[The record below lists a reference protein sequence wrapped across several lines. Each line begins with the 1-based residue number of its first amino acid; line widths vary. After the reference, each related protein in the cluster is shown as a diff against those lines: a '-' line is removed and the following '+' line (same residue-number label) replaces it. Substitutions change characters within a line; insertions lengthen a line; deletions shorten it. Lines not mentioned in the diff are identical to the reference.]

1 LTAGEAAP
9 SRVVG
14 ERAGVL
20 GDVLRQARLRKRV
33 SLEQASEDTKI
44 RLKFLRAL
52 EAGDYPA
59 LPGAVYTK
67 GFLRSYGEYLRLEPD
82 ELVALYHGD
91 RALPEPPQ
99 RLDPIVPIERRAM
112 VFTPAIVAPVVI
124 TALVVLFLV
133 YFYLQFV
140 SFVVPPRLEVLEPA
154 ADAIVQRTEFVLRGS
169 SVPEGKISVT
179 VFPGSERYTIRA
191 EGDGSFSVP
200 IKLKPGPNHVDVSV
214 LDAAGKANAV
224 ARTITVEPAAT
235 SPSGAPLLLLDLP
248 ANGSSFTD
256 TPVTVAGRI
265 DPKVATLL
273 VNGTEVRAE
282 TDGRFSTALAL
293 APGAQTVRVVARES
307 SGAEAVEHRA
317 ITVAYTRA
325 FVMVQLRGGSAWLQA
340 FVDGAQDNRTN
351 RVYSDGQLIS
361 FIGREVRVRTGNG
374 GVTYLTFNGENLGVM
389 GQTGQVAERTF
400 SLP

>member
-1 LTAGEAAP
+1 MTAGEAAQA
-9 SRVVG
+9 RTVG
-14 ERAGVL
+14 EREHVL
-20 GDVLRQARLRKRV
+20 GDVLRQARQRKRV

-82 ELVALYHGD
+82 ELVVLYHSE

-112 VFTPAIVAPVVI
+112 VFTPAIVAPVVV
-124 TALVVLFLV
+124 TALVAMFLV

-140 SFVVPPRLEVLEPA
+140 SFVVPPRLEVLEPPA
-154 ADAIVQRTEFVLRGS
+154 NAIVGRTEFVLRGTT
-169 SVPEGKISVT
+169 VPEGKISVT

-200 IKLKPGPNHVDVSV
+200 VKLKPGPNHVDVTV

-224 ARTITVEPAAT
+224 ARTITVDPAAT
-235 SPSGAPLLLLDLP
+235 PASGSPLLLLELP
-248 ANGSSFTD
+248 ANGSAYTD
-256 TPVTVAGRI
+256 TPVTVAGRV
-265 DPKVATLL
+265 DPKVTAVLL
-273 VNGTEVRAE
+273 NGSPVQPEP
-282 TDGRFSTALAL
+282 DGRFSSALAL
-293 APGAQTVRVVARES
+293 SPGAQTVRVVARDS
-307 SGAEAVEHRA
+307 SGVEAIEHRSV
-317 ITVAYTRA
+317 TVSYTRA

-340 FVDGAQDNRTN
+340 IVDGAQDARTN
-351 RVYSDGQLIS
+351 RVYNDGQLIS
-361 FIGREVRVRTGNG
+361 FVGREVRVRTGNG
-374 GVTYLTFNGENLGVM
+374 GVTYLTFNGEHLGVM